1 MEMRGSQAAAI
12 TDAPT
17 TATHHFGV
25 SDAVLPGLEAMLDT
39 THLLVSQKKDML
51 EMFSNYEMS
60 NRYEI
65 FNDQKKQVYYAVED
79 TLTGAICAQ
88 GGNRPFTIRLL
99 DSKGREIMTATSK
112 VNLCTREVNVEL
124 PPGKPFAIIKEQFAF
139 LHPSFL
145 VNDMSGR
152 SVMKIVSPLQ
162 AALGSFQDV
171 NFEILASDMKT
182 KIGEISKQWRG
193 FAEEMFSD
201 ADVFGLTMPDDLDAN
216 WKTVLL
222 AATFLIDFTYYED
235 A

>member
-1 MEMRGSQAAAI
+1 MRGSQAA
-12 TDAPT
+12 TVTSEPSD
-17 TATHHFGV
+17 FGV
-25 SDAVLPGLEAMLDT
+25 SETVMPGLEAMLDT
-39 THLLVSQKKDML
+39 THLLVSQKKDMM
-51 EMFSNYEMS
+51 EMFSNFEMS

-79 TLTGAICAQ
+79 TLTGAMCAQ

-112 VNLCTREVNVEL
+112 VNCCTRAVNVEM
-124 PPGKPFAIIKEQFAF
+124 PPGTQFAVIKEEFAF
-139 LHPSFL
+139 LHPHFL
-145 VNDMSGR
+145 VKDLTGR
-152 SVMKIVSPLQ
+152 PVMKIVSPLQ

-201 ADVFGLTMPDDLDAN
+201 ADVFGLTMPDDLDAS
-216 WKTVLL
+216 WKAVLL